1 MKKTIFK
8 TLWALLVV
16 ATIAPLASC
25 SSDDD
30 EGVKSFKV
38 NVTIG
43 LPEGV
48 AADNVEGLQ
57 LIATKGTVSDTVNI
71 ANPAATEITLP
82 QGQYTFTVTGKV
94 KDEATA
100 YLTGKASADIYS
112 EKAVTVALSKVTKS
126 SLIFKSLFTTG
137 GYQYYMLDSYF
148 EIVNNSDEVQYLDG
162 VIISA
167 PQGNQS
173 EANAWQAN
181 GVTDLYASGQGAVL
195 AFPGT
200 GKDYPLEPGKSV
212 LIANNATN
220 HKEAAP
226 EGNICPDLSN
236 ADWEVYLDNVNGE
249 IDYPAPNLKVIYTN
263 NTYMKA
269 FGLGISGR
277 GYILAK
283 LPEGTTPEA
292 YAADSTNIQIE
303 PNTTGYMQ
311 YLMIPSKYVL
321 DAVDIWN
328 GKDDTHYGTF
338 LPKDDA
344 QGVFASES
352 WSGKCIRRKVTE
364 IKNGRPYY
372 QDTNNSAADF
382 LNNQECTPGVTPT
395 QVDK

>member
-38 NVTIG
+38 KVTMA
-43 LPEGV
+43 LPAEV
-48 AADNVEGLQ
+48 TADNVEGLQ
-57 LIATKGTVSDTVNI
+57 LIATKGTVSDTINI
-71 ANPAATEITLP
+71 ADPAATEISLP
-82 QGQYTFTVTGKV
+82 QGQYTFTVNGKV
-94 KDEATA
+94 KDEVTA
-100 YLTGKASADIYS
+100 YLTGKASFDIYQDY
-112 EKAVTVALSKVTKS
+112 AATVTLSKVLKS
-126 SLIFKSLFTTG
+126 SLIFKSLYTSG
-137 GYQYYMLDSYF
+137 GSQWYMLDSYF
-148 EIVNNSDEVQYLDG
+148 EIANNSDEVQYLDG
-162 VIISA
+162 IIISA
-167 PQGNQS
+167 PAGNQS
-173 EANAWQAN
+173 EPNAWQAS
-181 GVTDLYASGQGAVL
+181 GVANLYASGQGSVL

-220 HKEAAP
+220 HSTDGRDK
-226 EGNICPDLSN
+226 CPDLSN
-236 ADWEVYLDNVNGE
+236 ADWDIFLDGVNGE
-249 IDYPAPNLKVIYTN
+249 IDYEAPNMKVIFTN
-263 NTYMKA
+263 NKYMKA

-283 LPEGTTPEA
+283 LPDGVTPEA
-292 YAADSTNIQIE
+292 YAADSTNLQIE
-303 PNTTGYMQ
+303 PNTTSTMQ

-321 DAVDIWN
+321 DAVDIWD
-328 GKDDTHYGTF
+328 GKKDTHYGTF

-344 QGVFASES
+344 QGVIASES
-352 WSGKCIRRKVTE
+352 WEGKCVRRKVIE

>member
-16 ATIAPLASC
+16 AAIAPLASC

-38 NVTIG
+38 NVTIA
-43 LPEGV
+43 LPAEV
-48 AADNVEGLQ
+48 TADNVEGLQ
-57 LIATKGTVSDTVNI
+57 LIATKGTVSDTINI
-71 ANPAATEITLP
+71 ANPAATEVTLP
-82 QGQYTFTVTGKV
+82 QGQYTFTVSGKV

-100 YLTGKASADIYS
+100 YLTGKASADIYGD
-112 EKAVTVALSKVTKS
+112 KPVTITLNKVTKS
-126 SLIFKSLFTTG
+126 SLIFKSLYTAG
-137 GYQYYMLDSYF
+137 GSQWYMLDSYF

-162 VIISA
+162 IIISA
-167 PQGNQS
+167 PTGNQS
-173 EANAWQAN
+173 EANAWQAS
-181 GVTDLYASGQGAVL
+181 GITDLYNSGQGSVI

-212 LIANNATN
+212 LIANNATD
-220 HKEAAP
+220 HHAAAP
-226 EGNICPDLSN
+226 EGNNCPDLSN
-236 ADWEVYLDNVNGE
+236 ADWDIYLDNVNGE
-249 IDYPAPNLKVIYTN
+249 VDYPAPNMKVIFTN

-269 FGLGISGR
+269 FGIGIFGR

-283 LPEGTTPEA
+283 LPDGMTPEEF
-292 YAADSTNIQIE
+292 AADSTNIQTE
-303 PNTTGYMQ
+303 PNTTSTIQ
-311 YLMIPSKYVL
+311 FLMIPSKYVL
-321 DAVDIWN
+321 DAVDIW
-328 GKDDTHYGTF
+328 DSTEDTHYGAF

-344 QGVFASES
+344 QGVLASTA
-352 WSGKCIRRKVTE
+352 WGGKCIRRKVIE